1 MLDERR
7 ANYTA
12 LIKSSTGL
20 LMSRTL
26 LKRIALA
33 VVLLL
38 LIAIGALA
46 LSYFRPW
53 ATYRPSVMNS
63 MFKPEN
69 RVEFFRNMDRVFPKR
84 DIAVSNT
91 PAPFP
96 KGDVMTLPASFEGK
110 DGVEKTDAYL
120 DRTDT
125 TSLYVLKNGATVF
138 EGYYKGAD
146 RESKFTSW
154 SVAKSFVGTLAG
166 MALAEGK
173 IKSLDDRADVYLPE
187 LRGKDYGAATV
198 RSLLQMASGVQFDE
212 TYHHPLSD
220 INWFFYRTFI
230 LGQRANDVVLDRDR
244 AAPPST
250 RFKYISSDTQVLG
263 SLVSRVYKKPL
274 AKLIEEK
281 VWQPLGMESP
291 AYWSIDRDREDGQE
305 IGFCCLHAT
314 TRDYA
319 KYGQWHLQGGLWQG
333 KPLLSREWVTQ
344 ATTPS
349 ADWQIPKAGDANAF
363 GYGFKWWIPGWKA
376 GEQQTEF
383 LARGHWGQHIY
394 VNTAK
399 QVVIVRT
406 SVDPKSQA
414 NTAQSM
420 ALYRAIANAAK

>member
-1 MLDERR
+1 MFRIVAR
-7 ANYTA
+7 S
-12 LIKSSTGL
+12 LI
-20 LMSRTL
+20 
-26 LKRIALA
+26 A

-38 LIAIGALA
+38 LLGVGALA
-46 LSYFRPW
+46 VSYFRPW

-84 DIAVSNT
+84 DIAVSAA

-96 KGDVMTLPASFEGK
+96 KGEALALPASFEGK

-125 TSLYVLKNGATVF
+125 TSLYVVKNGAMVF
-138 EGYYKGAD
+138 ESYYKGAD
-146 RESKFTSW
+146 RDSKFTSW
-154 SVAKSFVGTLAG
+154 SVAKSFIGTLAG

-173 IKSLDDRADVYLPE
+173 IKSLDDRADVYLSE
-187 LRGKDYGAATV
+187 LKGKDYGASTI

-230 LGQRANDVVLDRDR
+230 LGQRANDVVLGRDR
-244 AAPPST
+244 VAPPST

-263 SLVSRVYKKPL
+263 AIVSRVYQQPI
-274 AKLIEEK
+274 AKLIEQK
-281 VWQPLGMESP
+281 IWQPLGMQSP
-291 AYWSIDRDREDGQE
+291 AYWSIDRDRADGQE

-314 TRDYA
+314 ARDYA
-319 KYGQWHLQGGLWQG
+319 KYGQWHLQGGVWQG

-349 ADWQIPKAGDANAF
+349 AEWQIPKVGDANAF
-363 GYGFKWWIPGWKA
+363 GYGFKWWIPGWKE

-414 NTAQSM
+414 NTGTSM
-420 ALYRAIANAAK
+420 ALYRAIAASAR